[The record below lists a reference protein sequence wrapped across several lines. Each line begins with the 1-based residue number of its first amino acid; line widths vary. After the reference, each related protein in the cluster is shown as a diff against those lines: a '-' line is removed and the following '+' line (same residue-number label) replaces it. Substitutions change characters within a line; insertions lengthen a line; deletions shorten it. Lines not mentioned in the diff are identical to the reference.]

1 MKKVTSN
8 LKNFIINRIDVL
20 IVASVI
26 IISSVF
32 LIIGK
37 PSEDGS
43 ITLDGSKAKYSKAT
57 EKALCELAKKRE
69 TAIAG
74 IMGLD
79 VPQDAGSGCEA
90 PDKELAQM
98 GSGVYYK
105 TDLSSPAAFVNTMN
119 GRGFNEGYG
128 FQAHSKYAIIKMA
141 DGSVKRVTDLRTGDK
156 VTNSSGTKVN
166 TVKDLWTSDNK
177 IYRMRTTA
185 GDLMLSG
192 EHPVLAVKM
201 SQHQSDNLQRDL
213 ATNPD
218 KYKDKFAWT
227 KTEDISKFDRIAV
240 TIPASGTRSNLTD
253 SELRLVGYW
262 LGDGD
267 KVYYHKNSN
276 AHGFRITS
284 NDEKKAFID
293 SLGLNITWTKHSN
306 GKAWAGTIHP
316 SDELRKVLDS
326 LGRYSSDKQF
336 PHNFAAE
343 QNKLVLE
350 GYIKAGG
357 HEKRANNYV
366 ISSTSKTLLTQMQAI
381 AWQNGYNAS
390 IQLVRKAGTETNIGK
405 SNYDLWQLNV
415 NTKPVRKQITFISG
429 IPTVSVVNN
438 DVLDEEKT
446 YYIETDGDHTY
457 IADNHQVHNCVAGF
471 KQFMF
476 SLSGRVVATRTGG
489 ASGYANQVGEIQA
502 LGFTWHAGQAGMKD
516 GDWAIFGG
524 GQYGHVAMYYQGK
537 FFGQNQGSG
546 NIYVGNAFNLMDL
559 GGYRNSI
566 IGYYRPNIWAGN
578 SSPST
583 PAPQANNSKSVN
595 DQVVADVLKGV
606 YGSGNDRVA
615 RLQAAGYNPTEVQAA
630 VNSRVAAQA
639 PRISAPA
646 STGYVQRSAG
656 GYVVRRGDTLGHIAL
671 RNGWHGTNGLFGN
684 SGYTQA
690 LANKNGIAN
699 RGLIHPGQ
707 KIQP

>member
-8 LKNFIINRIDVL
+8 LKNFITNRIDVL

-26 IISSVF
+26 ILSSVF

-43 ITLDGSKAKYSKAT
+43 ITLDGSKAKYSKST

-79 VPQDAGSGCEA
+79 VPQDSGSGCEA

-105 TDLSSPAAFVNTMN
+105 TDLSSPAAFVNAMN

-128 FQAHSKYAIIKMA
+128 
-141 DGSVKRVTDLRTGDK
+141 
-156 VTNSSGTKVN
+156 
-166 TVKDLWTSDNK
+166 
-177 IYRMRTTA
+177 
-185 GDLMLSG
+185 
-192 EHPVLAVKM
+192 
-201 SQHQSDNLQRDL
+201 LQ
-213 ATNPD
+213 
-218 KYKDKFAWT
+218 
-227 KTEDISKFDRIAV
+227 
-240 TIPASGTRSNLTD
+240 
-253 SELRLVGYW
+253 
-262 LGDGD
+262 
-267 KVYYHKNSN
+267 
-276 AHGFRITS
+276 
-284 NDEKKAFID
+284 
-293 SLGLNITWTKHSN
+293 
-306 GKAWAGTIHP
+306 
-316 SDELRKVLDS
+316 
-326 LGRYSSDKQF
+326 
-336 PHNFAAE
+336 
-343 QNKLVLE
+343 
-350 GYIKAGG
+350 
-357 HEKRANNYV
+357 
-366 ISSTSKTLLTQMQAI
+366 
-381 AWQNGYNAS
+381 
-390 IQLVRKAGTETNIGK
+390 
-405 SNYDLWQLNV
+405 
-415 NTKPVRKQITFISG
+415 
-429 IPTVSVVNN
+429 
-438 DVLDEEKT
+438 
-446 YYIETDGDHTY
+446 
-457 IADNHQVHNCVAGF
+457 CVAGF

-502 LGFTWHAGQAGMKD
+502 LGFTWHSGQAGMRD

-566 IGYYRPNIWAGN
+566 IGYYRPNIWANGN
-578 SSPST
+578 TASA
-583 PAPQANNSKSVN
+583 PAAPAANSKAVN
-595 DQVVADVLKGV
+595 DQVVSDVLKGV

-615 RLQAAGYNPTEVQAA
+615 RLQAAGYNPAEVQSA

-639 PRISAPA
+639 PQVVAPRQNYA
-646 STGYVQRSAG
+646 ANNTS

-671 RNGWHGTNGLFGN
+671 RNGWYNGTGGLFGN

-699 RGLIHPGQ
+699 RGLIYPGQ
-707 KIQP
+707 RINP

>member
-8 LKNFIINRIDVL
+8 LKNFITNRIDVL

-69 TAIAG
+69 SAIAG

-79 VPQDAGSGCEA
+79 VPQDSGSGCEA

-105 TDLSSPAAFVNTMN
+105 TDLSSPAAFVNAMN

-128 FQAHSKYAIIKMA
+128 
-141 DGSVKRVTDLRTGDK
+141 
-156 VTNSSGTKVN
+156 
-166 TVKDLWTSDNK
+166 
-177 IYRMRTTA
+177 
-185 GDLMLSG
+185 
-192 EHPVLAVKM
+192 
-201 SQHQSDNLQRDL
+201 LQ
-213 ATNPD
+213 
-218 KYKDKFAWT
+218 
-227 KTEDISKFDRIAV
+227 
-240 TIPASGTRSNLTD
+240 
-253 SELRLVGYW
+253 
-262 LGDGD
+262 
-267 KVYYHKNSN
+267 
-276 AHGFRITS
+276 
-284 NDEKKAFID
+284 
-293 SLGLNITWTKHSN
+293 
-306 GKAWAGTIHP
+306 
-316 SDELRKVLDS
+316 
-326 LGRYSSDKQF
+326 
-336 PHNFAAE
+336 
-343 QNKLVLE
+343 
-350 GYIKAGG
+350 
-357 HEKRANNYV
+357 
-366 ISSTSKTLLTQMQAI
+366 
-381 AWQNGYNAS
+381 
-390 IQLVRKAGTETNIGK
+390 
-405 SNYDLWQLNV
+405 
-415 NTKPVRKQITFISG
+415 
-429 IPTVSVVNN
+429 
-438 DVLDEEKT
+438 
-446 YYIETDGDHTY
+446 
-457 IADNHQVHNCVAGF
+457 CVAGF

-502 LGFTWHAGQAGMKD
+502 LGFTWHAGQAGLRD
-516 GDWAIFGG
+516 GDWANFGG
-524 GQYGHVAMYYQGK
+524 VKYGHVAMYYQGK

-566 IGYYRPNIWAGN
+566 IGYYRPNIWNG
-578 SSPST
+578 ST
-583 PAPQANNSKSVN
+583 ASAPAAPAANSKAVN

-615 RLQAAGYNPTEVQAA
+615 RLQAAGYNPAEVQAA

-639 PRISAPA
+639 PRVSAPA
-646 STGYVQRSAG
+646 STGYVQRSTG

-671 RNGWHGTNGLFGN
+671 RNGWYNGTGGLFGN

-699 RGLIHPGQ
+699 RGLIYPGQ
-707 KIQP
+707 RISP

>member
-8 LKNFIINRIDVL
+8 LKNFIINQLGVL
-20 IVASVI
+20 VVASVI
-26 IISSVF
+26 IMSAVF

-37 PSEDGS
+37 QAEDGS

-79 VPQDAGSGCEA
+79 VPQDKGSGCEA

-105 TDLSSPAAFVNTMN
+105 TDLSSPAAFVNAMN

-128 FQAHSKYAIIKMA
+128 
-141 DGSVKRVTDLRTGDK
+141 
-156 VTNSSGTKVN
+156 
-166 TVKDLWTSDNK
+166 
-177 IYRMRTTA
+177 
-185 GDLMLSG
+185 
-192 EHPVLAVKM
+192 
-201 SQHQSDNLQRDL
+201 LQ
-213 ATNPD
+213 
-218 KYKDKFAWT
+218 
-227 KTEDISKFDRIAV
+227 
-240 TIPASGTRSNLTD
+240 
-253 SELRLVGYW
+253 
-262 LGDGD
+262 
-267 KVYYHKNSN
+267 
-276 AHGFRITS
+276 
-284 NDEKKAFID
+284 
-293 SLGLNITWTKHSN
+293 
-306 GKAWAGTIHP
+306 
-316 SDELRKVLDS
+316 
-326 LGRYSSDKQF
+326 
-336 PHNFAAE
+336 
-343 QNKLVLE
+343 
-350 GYIKAGG
+350 
-357 HEKRANNYV
+357 
-366 ISSTSKTLLTQMQAI
+366 
-381 AWQNGYNAS
+381 
-390 IQLVRKAGTETNIGK
+390 
-405 SNYDLWQLNV
+405 
-415 NTKPVRKQITFISG
+415 
-429 IPTVSVVNN
+429 
-438 DVLDEEKT
+438 
-446 YYIETDGDHTY
+446 
-457 IADNHQVHNCVAGF
+457 CVAGF

-502 LGFTWHAGQAGMKD
+502 LGFTWHGGQAGMKD

-524 GQYGHVAMYYQGK
+524 GTYGHVAMYYQGK

-583 PAPQANNSKSVN
+583 PAPQANNSKAVN
-595 DQVVADVLKGV
+595 DQVVSDVLRGV

-615 RLQAAGYNPTEVQAA
+615 RLQAAGYNPAEVQAV

-639 PRISAPA
+639 PRATAPA
-646 STGYVQRSAG
+646 STGYVQRSTG

-684 SGYTQA
+684 SGYTQR
-690 LANKNGIAN
+690 LAERNGIAN
-699 RGLIHPGQ
+699 RGLIYPG
-707 KIQP
+707 KRINP